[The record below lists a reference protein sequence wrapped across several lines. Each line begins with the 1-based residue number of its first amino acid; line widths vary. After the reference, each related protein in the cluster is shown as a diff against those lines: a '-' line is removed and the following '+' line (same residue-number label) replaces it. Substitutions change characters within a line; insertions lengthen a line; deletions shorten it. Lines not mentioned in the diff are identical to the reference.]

1 MKVNLVLKTAG
12 FVAALSLASVAFAM
26 PLSASECGPSTP
38 TSSEGKLS
46 LKACNLLNRLHEN
59 AYRVR
64 DEADQL
70 EAYNREPSLIS
81 WHIEADTL
89 MRMRDRINHMDQILH
104 QLRSMEGMLPQIQQA
119 EINKAAPA
127 MVELTDTTQTA
138 IKFLNKN
145 EDGLWVPQYATYA
158 KEMYTEAGRVE
169 RSAV

>member
-1 MKVNLVLKTAG
+1 MRVKLVLKTVG
-12 FVAALSLASVAFAM
+12 FLAALSLASTVFAA
-26 PLSASECGPSTP
+26 PLPASDSGPSTL
-38 TSSEGKLS
+38 TSPAANLS
-46 LKACNLLNRLHEN
+46 LRASNLLNRMHN
-59 AYRVR
+59 DARWVR

-70 EAYNREPSLIS
+70 EAYNRQPFQIS
-81 WHIEADTL
+81 WQIDAVTL
-89 MRMRDRINHMDQILH
+89 MRMRKRINHMDQILYR
-104 QLRSMEGMLPQIQQA
+104 LRSMEGMLPQIQQA